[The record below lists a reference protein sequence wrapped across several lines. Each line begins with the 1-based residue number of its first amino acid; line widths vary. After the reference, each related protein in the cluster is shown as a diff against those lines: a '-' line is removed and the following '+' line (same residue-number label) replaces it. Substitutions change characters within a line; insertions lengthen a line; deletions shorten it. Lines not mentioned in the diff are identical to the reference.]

1 MQSNGF
7 TPNIRYG
14 GLWLLIL
21 GLLISPIFANSQS
34 FDLTGTKK
42 RTTLPFRIVRNM
54 VIVELKINGKGPFNF
69 ILDTGVG
76 LMLITEPKLVD
87 SINIT
92 SKRTIKIYG
101 VNGEN
106 YEAFVTPVLNI
117 EMPNISS
124 FGVSAAILKKDHFGL
139 SNYAGMPIHGLLG
152 YEFFSNLA
160 VRFNFYD
167 STLTVSKP
175 QYIRMLRKGTRL
187 PLIIEDQK
195 PYINT
200 QIKLQDGKTM
210 KAKLLIDL
218 GAGHPASL
226 ENLLKNEELPQ
237 NFIAA
242 NLGVGLTGPV
252 TGYISRISEIDLGNY
267 KLKDVI
273 TSFPDVEYLKKQV
286 DVVPRDGSIGT
297 GVLKRFIMIIDY
309 AGGAL
314 YLKKSAGYSEPFE
327 HDMTGMEY
335 FFDGDDYSH
344 LIVGRIEPGS
354 AADNIGLQ
362 KDDEILSIN
371 FKSIDKMN
379 LEQIDGL
386 FRSRNGRNLLLEI
399 GRGKNLINIVMTLK
413 KRI

>member
-14 GLWLLIL
+14 GLWLLFL
-21 GLLISPIFANSQS
+21 AFLVCPFFANSQS
-34 FDLTGTKK
+34 FGLTGTKK
-42 RTTLPFRIVRNM
+42 RTTFPFRIVRNM
-54 VIVELKINGKGPFNF
+54 VIVELKINEKGPFNF

-76 LMLITEPKLVD
+76 LMLITDPKLVD
-87 SINIT
+87 SINIP

-106 YEAFVTPVLNI
+106 YEAFVTPTLNI
-117 EMPNISS
+117 EMPNINS
-124 FGVSAAILKKDHFGL
+124 FGVSAAILKEDHFGL
-139 SNYAGMPIHGLLG
+139 SNYAGLHIHGLLG

-175 QYIRMLRKGTRL
+175 QYIRMLRKGTKV
-187 PLIIEDQK
+187 PLSIEDQK
-195 PYINT
+195 PYIHT
-200 QIKLQDGKTM
+200 SIKLQNGKTIN
-210 KAKLLIDL
+210 AKLLIDL

-226 ENLLKNEELPQ
+226 ENLLKEEGLPQ

-252 TGYISRISEIDLGNY
+252 TGYISRVSEIDLGTY

-273 TSFPDVEYLKKQV
+273 TSFPDVEYLKKQLS
-286 DVVPRDGSIGT
+286 VVPRDGSIGV

-309 AGGAL
+309 AGGAM
-314 YLKKSAGYSEPFE
+314 YLKKSTGYNEPFE

-335 FFDGDDYSH
+335 YFQGDDYNH
-344 LIVGRIEPGS
+344 LMVGRIEPGS

-371 FKSIDKMN
+371 FKVIAKMP
-379 LEQIDGL
+379 LEQIDAL
-386 FRSRNGRNLLLEI
+386 FRSKSGRNLLLEVA
-399 GRGKNLINIVMTLK
+399 RGKKIFNIILTLK

>member
-1 MQSNGF
+1 LQSKGF

-14 GLWLLIL
+14 GLWLLFL
-21 GLLISPIFANSQS
+21 TFFVCPFFASSQS
-34 FDLTGTKK
+34 FDLAGAKK
-42 RTTLPFRIVRNM
+42 RTTLPFRIIRNM

-76 LMLITEPKLVD
+76 LMLITDPKLVD
-87 SINIT
+87 SINIP

-101 VNGEN
+101 VSGEN
-106 YEAFVTPVLNI
+106 YEAYITPVLNV
-117 EMPNISS
+117 EMPNINS

-175 QYIRMLRKGTRL
+175 QYVRLLRKGTKI
-187 PLIIEDQK
+187 PLSIEDQK
-195 PYINT
+195 PYMNT

-210 KAKLLIDL
+210 QAKLLLDL

-226 ENLLKNEELPQ
+226 EHLLKDEGLPQ

-252 TGYISRISEIDLGNY
+252 TGYISRVSEIELGSY
-267 KLKDVI
+267 KMKDVI
-273 TSFPDVEYLKKQV
+273 TSFPDMNYLKQQLS
-286 DVVPRDGSIGT
+286 VVPRDGSIGV

-309 AGGAL
+309 AGGAM
-314 YLKKSAGYSEPFE
+314 YLKKSSGYNEPFE

-354 AADNIGLQ
+354 AADNMGLQ

-371 FKSIDKMN
+371 LKVIAKMD
-379 LEQIDGL
+379 LEQIDAL
-386 FRSRNGRNLLLEI
+386 FRSKSGRNLLLEVA
-399 GRGKNLINIVMTLK
+399 RGKKILNIILTLK